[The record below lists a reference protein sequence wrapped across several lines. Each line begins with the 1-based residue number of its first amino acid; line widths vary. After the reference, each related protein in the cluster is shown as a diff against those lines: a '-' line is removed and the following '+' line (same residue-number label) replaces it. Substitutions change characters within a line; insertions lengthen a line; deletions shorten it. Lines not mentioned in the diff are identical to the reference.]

1 MLILYSFTSSLI
13 HAQIWLLLYNKFGWF
28 LDNLIGKKSF
38 CKVSLSNIFL
48 EVKIFLFSINFQL
61 FPFGCYYH
69 LFFLCFNWKSHQ
81 AKMSFQDMEVECQC
95 MVPTS
100 PLGSLPVVKKGSS
113 FSSLGPYNQSY
124 DSSFL
129 RCLAVLWRVHFN
141 IQILESEDVS
151 EQYGLKEAFRWSS
164 GPKKLN
170 FSSKYNTFDIWGIS
184 VALEEWFS
192 CLRHMPWPCCFLFF
206 LLCFVLF
213 YPPSLF

>member
-1 MLILYSFTSSLI
+1 M
-13 HAQIWLLLYNKFGWF
+13 HKFGYYSVI
-28 LDNLIGKKSF
+28 NLVDFWTTSLAKRVFVKF
-38 CKVSLSNIFL
+38 PLSNIFL
-48 EVKIFLFSINFQL
+48 EVKIFFFSSNFQL

-69 LFFLCFNWKSHQ
+69 LFFLRFNWKSHQ
-81 AKMSFQDMEVECQC
+81 AKMSFQDVEVECQC

-100 PLGSLPVVKKGSS
+100 PLGGSLPVVKKGSS

-129 RCLAVLWRVHFN
+129 RCLAVLWSVHFN
-141 IQILESEDVS
+141 IQILESGGVTER
-151 EQYGLKEAFRWSS
+151 YGLKEAFRWSS

-184 VALEEWFS
+184 VALKEWFG
-192 CLRHMPWPCCFLFF
+192 CLRHVPWPCCFLFF
-206 LLCFVLF
+206 FLCFVLF